1 LRYAFIE
8 RHQNVWPISAQCR
21 VLDVSVSGYGQYR
34 ARQKRAALTGAAPA
48 KSATT
53 RLSDMALL
61 VHIRALFVEMKGAYG
76 WPRIWRELAARG
88 VRAGKERVRTLMQAN
103 GLRARGKKKFRV
115 TTDSGHGLPVSP
127 NLLERRFAVGERNRV
142 WSGDIT
148 YVWTDEGWLYLAVV
162 IDLFSRQV
170 VGFSMGE
177 RMTRGL
183 VIDALRMAWFRRRPA
198 PGLIFH
204 SDRGSQYASEDFQ
217 RHLAAFG
224 MKGSMSRKG
233 DCWDNAVTETLF
245 GSLKVERLHDMRLAT
260 RRRAKDEIMDW
271 LTFYNGKRLH
281 STLGYM
287 SPMAFERK
295 RLAEERKLVA

>member
-1 LRYAFIE
+1 MRYAFIE
-8 RHQNVWPISAQCR
+8 RHRNVWPISAQCR
-21 VLDVSVSGYGQYR
+21 VLDVSVSGFGQYR
-34 ARQKRAALTGAAPA
+34 TRQLQAARTGAAPA
-48 KSATT
+48 KAVQN

-61 VHIRALFVEMKGAYG
+61 VHIRALFLEMKGAYG
-76 WPRIWRELAARG
+76 WPRIWRELAVRG
-88 VRAGKERVRTLMQAN
+88 VRAGKERVRKLMQAN
-103 GLRARGKKKFRV
+103 GLRARGKKKFKV

-127 NLLERRFAVGERNRV
+127 NLLERRFDVGDPNRV
-142 WSGDIT
+142 WSSDIT

-177 RMTRGL
+177 QMTRSL

-198 PGLIFH
+198 AGLIFH
-204 SDRGSQYASEDFQ
+204 SDRGSQYASADLQ

-245 GSLKVERLHDMRLAT
+245 GSLKVERLHDMRLST
-260 RRRAKDEIMDW
+260 RRQAKDEIMDW

-287 SPMAFERK
+287 SPMAFEKK

>member
-1 LRYAFIE
+1 MRYAFIE
-8 RHQNVWPISAQCR
+8 RHRNVWPISAQCR

-34 ARQKRAALTGAAPA
+34 ARQQRASTTGPA
-48 KSATT
+48 SATAAT
-53 RLSDMALL
+53 SRLSDMALL

-88 VRAGKERVRTLMQAN
+88 VRAGKERVRKLMQAN

-127 NLLERRFAVGERNRV
+127 NLLERRFDVGESNRF

-177 RMTRGL
+177 RMTRAL

-260 RRRAKDEIMDW
+260 RRQAKDEIMDW

-287 SPMAFERK
+287 SPMAFEKK

>member
-1 LRYAFIE
+1 MRYAFIE
-8 RHQNVWPISAQCR
+8 RHRNVWPIIAQCR

-34 ARQKRAALTGAAPA
+34 ARQKRAAWTGAAPA

-88 VRAGKERVRTLMQAN
+88 VRTGKERVRRLMQAN

-127 NLLERRFAVGERNRV
+127 NLLERRFDVGEPNRV

-177 RMTRGL
+177 RMTRAL

-287 SPMAFERK
+287 SPMAFEKK
-295 RLAEERKLVA
+295 RLADERKLVA

>member
-1 LRYAFIE
+1 
-8 RHQNVWPISAQCR
+8 
-21 VLDVSVSGYGQYR
+21 
-34 ARQKRAALTGAAPA
+34 
-48 KSATT
+48 
-53 RLSDMALL
+53 MALL

-88 VRAGKERVRTLMQAN
+88 VRAGKERVRKLMQAN

-115 TTDSGHGLPVSP
+115 TTDSGHGLPVSR
-127 NLLERRFAVGERNRV
+127 NLLERRFDVGERNRV

-170 VGFSMGE
+170 VGFSMGD

-281 STLGYM
+281 STLGYV
-287 SPMAFERK
+287 SPMAFEKK
-295 RLAEERKLVA
+295 RLAEKSKLVA